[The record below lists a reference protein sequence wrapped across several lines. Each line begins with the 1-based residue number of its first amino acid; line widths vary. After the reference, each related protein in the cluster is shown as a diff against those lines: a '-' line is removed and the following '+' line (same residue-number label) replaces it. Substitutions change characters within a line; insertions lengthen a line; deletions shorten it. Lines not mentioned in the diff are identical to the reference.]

1 MDEPI
6 FPGLGAAFE
15 QQQDAD
21 LAGDGTIGHER
32 KGRPLSLHAW
42 MNRQPRGT
50 NLAGFLTT
58 AVSRTVRIK
67 DDSGPQKPLSQPDR
81 IPCRQAA

>member
-32 KGRPLSLHAW
+32 KGRPLRLHAW
-42 MNRQPRGT
+42 MNCHPCGS
-50 NLAGFLTT
+50 NLAGFFTT
-58 AVSRTVRIK
+58 AGSRPHRIEMT
-67 DDSGPQKPLSQPDR
+67 
-81 IPCRQAA
+81 